1 MSKIP
6 YRSALVRLSAL
17 FCAAIIVAATVA
29 RAADTGWKKYTNNRF
44 GFVLSYPASLSG
56 GPEPTNGGG
65 REFHRSNGE
74 FSVAANAHFF
84 QTDIGDTFEKRW
96 EEEINSTDGS
106 TINYKKKSENWYV
119 VSGVTKKGYE
129 FYHKLYRQGRNWAG
143 FQITYPH
150 AKAKE
155 YDAWVTEIG
164 KRFVPFLKG
173 DYDRIEN

>member
-1 MSKIP
+1 MSKIS
-6 YRSALVRLSAL
+6 YRLALVTLGVLVFALISA
-17 FCAAIIVAATVA
+17 AAE
-29 RAADTGWKKYTNNRF
+29 TGWKKYTNNRF
-44 GFVLSYPASLSG
+44 GFVLTYPASLVAG
-56 GPEPTNGGG
+56 REPTNGAG
-65 REFHRSNGE
+65 RQFHSGDGE

-84 QTDIGDTFEKRW
+84 QPDIGDTFEKRW
-96 EEEINSTDGS
+96 EEETSPTDGS
-106 TINYKKKSENWYV
+106 TINYKKKAETWFV

-129 FYHKLYRQGRNWAG
+129 FYHKVYRQGRNWAA

-150 AKAKE
+150 AKAKQ